1 MFYFHFFAQIYYFLP
16 TGFNFLIKAILTK
29 ITFWFWPLLC
39 YMYITCMFIYVHY
52 MSPFCIGS
60 ISSCCF
66 VLLLFC
72 WCSPVLLFS
81 GIPIVPQCSR
91 NNLQSGKRRNS
102 FSWLWF
108 YGYGSQRFSVP
119 LFHRCSVF
127 RSSVFRCSWFY
138 SMPFLGEPLNQFRNF
153 QQFFH
158 LMHISYREKL
168 EMVTFHLQSN
178 KRKNEKVSLKLKY
191 FGSSTLLML
200 FYYVCHCNFDIFV
213 SFIFIFVVSLY
224 SEI

>member
-91 NNLQSGKRRNS
+91 NNLQSGNGVILSRD
-102 FSWLWF
+102 
-108 YGYGSQRFSVP
+108 YGSMDTEVSV
-119 LFHRCSVF
+119 L
-127 RSSVFRCSWFY
+127 VFRCSTGVPCSVVPCSGVPGFIVCH
-138 SMPFLGEPLNQFRNF
+138 FLGNL
-153 QQFFH
+153 
-158 LMHISYREKL
+158 
-168 EMVTFHLQSN
+168 
-178 KRKNEKVSLKLKY
+178 
-191 FGSSTLLML
+191 
-200 FYYVCHCNFDIFV
+200 
-213 SFIFIFVVSLY
+213 
-224 SEI
+224 